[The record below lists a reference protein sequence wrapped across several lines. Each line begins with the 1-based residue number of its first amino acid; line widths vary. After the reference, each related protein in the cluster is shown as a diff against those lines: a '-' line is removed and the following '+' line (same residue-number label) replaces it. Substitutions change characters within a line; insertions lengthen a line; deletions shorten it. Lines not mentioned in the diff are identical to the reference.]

1 MLFYTKSYNPTS
13 TPAKIL
19 PFSNILKLNSRDS
32 YFKVTFILS
41 MGNEWL
47 KGKIVIKRRF
57 NSRTKRR
64 QIPVKKIREPGAAHS
79 FLFLDSWE
87 ILQVAKALL
96 PGARARVCV
105 CVCVCV
111 CVGLVQY
118 FLFVSPLFPLTMV
131 DFLILRCTS
140 FCPSLPTPRKLS
152 VNMYFTEANR
162 LPTLWGM
169 WSFLKTHM
177 SYLIL
182 VWRI

>member
-96 PGARARVCV
+96 PRARARVCV
-105 CVCVCV
+105 CVYVCV
-111 CVGLVQY
+111 CVLAWSNISYLFLHY
-118 FLFVSPLFPLTMV
+118 FLWRWLIFLSSDAPVFVPVSPHPENCQSTCILLRPTGYQHYGECDLF
-131 DFLILRCTS
+131 
-140 FCPSLPTPRKLS
+140 
-152 VNMYFTEANR
+152 
-162 LPTLWGM
+162 
-169 WSFLKTHM
+169 
-177 SYLIL
+177 
-182 VWRI
+182 